1 MTLSLYN
8 KYETRNNYMD
18 EPEKKEQNLRMAA
31 IKPSVLLAGNYPRL
45 IDEWQS
51 APTLW
56 DSIRFSALM
65 HFKVIK

>member
-18 EPEKKEQNLRMAA
+18 EPEKKEQNLRMAE
-31 IKPSVLLAGNYPRL
+31 IKPSVLLAGNSPRL
-45 IDEWQS
+45 NDEWQS

-56 DSIRFSALM
+56 DSIRF
-65 HFKVIK
+65 

>member
-1 MTLSLYN
+1 
-8 KYETRNNYMD
+8 MD
-18 EPEKKEQNLRMAA
+18 EPEKKEQNLRMAE
-31 IKPSVLLAGNYPRL
+31 IKPSVLLAGNSPRL

-56 DSIRFSALM
+56 DSILFSALM